1 MTPEEIKRLREEIHY
16 GSIVTP
22 FSSLTKCLD
31 TIEAQAKEIDR
42 LQAAYEA
49 QRWIAESTKNLFY
62 KANKELK
69 DKTEVIHE
77 ISSGNYCYCVTT
89 GKCHYCKLRE
99 CLARWGGK

>member
-1 MTPEEIKRLREEIHY
+1 MTPEEIKRLREEIHH

-49 QRWIAESTKNLFY
+49 QRLIAGSTKNLFY
-62 KANKELK
+62 KAHEELK
-69 DKTEVIHE
+69 DKTEMLAKMNE
-77 ISSGNYCYCVTT
+77 YCLWHTCREHT
-89 GKCHYCKLRE
+89 GK
-99 CLARWGGK
+99 CLARWEGK